1 MLCYNK
7 GEDMKLCSKCLKA
20 KKLEEFNNNRGSK
33 DGKESQC
40 RKCAKQRWAHR
51 GTVEYRE
58 MAKEKYKNRT
68 PEEVARRKEY
78 FKTWSQNNKEKLA
91 CRRKEYIKK
100 MPAGVYGLYN
110 KETQKMYI
118 GQSKY
123 MTKRKWRHFEKL
135 KKGNHSNKLMQE
147 DFNNFGID
155 SFEFIVLAEVKKSKE
170 GITPE
175 EREHLLLLEAE
186 VIVNYVLECG
196 HKDGLYNKIVPAG
209 RILLS
214 DDSNAQ

>member
-1 MLCYNK
+1 
-7 GEDMKLCSKCLKA
+7 MKLCSKCLKA
-20 KKLEEFNNNRGSK
+20 KKLEEFHNNRGSK

-40 RKCAKQRWAHR
+40 RKCVKQRVNAQR

-68 PEEVARRKEY
+68 PEEVTRRREY
-78 FKTWSQNNKEKLA
+78 HKTWSRNNKEKRLSQ
-91 CRRKEYIKK
+91 KK
-100 MPAGVYGLYN
+100 KWYNNLPAGVYGIYN

-118 GQSKY
+118 GKSKC
-123 MTKRKWRHFEKL
+123 MRKRKYRHFEKL
-135 KKGNHSNKLMQE
+135 RKGNHSNKLMQE

-155 SFEFIVLAEVKKSKE
+155 SFEFIVLTEVKKSKE

-175 EREHLLLLEAE
+175 EHEHLLLLEAE

-196 HKDGLYNKIVPAG
+196 HKNGLYNKIIPAS
-209 RILLS
+209 RVILS
-214 DDSNAQ
+214 EDSNAQ